1 MEKYEMNEKALDEKL
16 DAALDMMYKEHE
28 LNSMHRPLPENI
40 ADMTMKELFTVVN
53 GISDEEVDLAEAEG
67 FEKLSAYHQAV
78 IREIVRKADE
88 MLFVVIHG
96 QMPSLSESLE
106 KYIST
111 PRMRKDGWMYPL
123 GNANDRYRSQLIFL
137 NRDTTCDEI
146 ELWPAGV

>member
-1 MEKYEMNEKALDEKL
+1 M
-16 DAALDMMYKEHE
+16 
-28 LNSMHRPLPENI
+28 
-40 ADMTMKELFTVVN
+40 
-53 GISDEEVDLAEAEG
+53 
-67 FEKLSAYHQAV
+67 
-78 IREIVRKADE
+78 
-88 MLFVVIHG
+88 
-96 QMPSLSESLE
+96 E